1 MQDTNSAVTW
11 GTGGTVEN
19 GCMLGEEGETED
31 PLCHI
36 QIKQR
41 LVEEREVG

>member
-1 MQDTNSAVTW
+1 M
-11 GTGGTVEN
+11 GGGARGSVEN

-41 LVEEREVG
+41 LVEEREAG